1 MGSPWVIPKQHP
13 TKNISSTPTL
23 IFEAQVTSYIDGL
36 FVANQVDNDI
46 LFSLYLLREEGEPTP
61 TEAVEYPLVL
71 NKNLAAKE
79 SMDWIKDLAFVAEA
93 GDLIF
98 AYSDHNNNLFNTFV
112 SYRKLTELAPI
123 PLFRGTQNDNL

>member
-23 IFEAQVTSYIDGL
+23 IFEAQVTCYIDGL
-36 FVANQVDNDI
+36 IVANQVDNDI

-61 TEAVEYPLVL
+61 TEAVEYPLIL
-71 NKNLAAKE
+71 NKTLSAKE
-79 SMDWIKDLAFVAEA
+79 SIDWFRDMAFVAEA

-98 AYSDHNNNLFNTFV
+98 AYSDYTDNLFNTFV
-112 SYRKLTELAPI
+112 SYRKLTELS
-123 PLFRGTQNDNL
+123 F